1 MLFCL
6 VPVQF
11 TVFPQNLTVNET
23 NPIVVTCDASGFP
36 EPSFTWTKDGQVL
49 SQPKELSIQRSGR
62 NDAGMYVCSANNG
75 VGQEKTAKAYVTV
88 QCKFVS
94 RHIIELVP
102 LAINIAAEDKFFI
115 CNS

>member
-1 MLFCL
+1 MS
-6 VPVQF
+6 
-11 TVFPQNLTVNET
+11 
-23 NPIVVTCDASGFP
+23 CDASGIP

-49 SQPKELSIQRSGR
+49 SQAKQLNIQKSVRSY
-62 NDAGMYVCSANNG
+62 AGMYVCTASNG
-75 VGQEKTAKAYVTV
+75 VGQHKTAKAHVTV

>member
-1 MLFCL
+1 MS
-6 VPVQF
+6 
-11 TVFPQNLTVNET
+11 
-23 NPIVVTCDASGFP
+23 CDASGFP

-49 SQPKELSIQRSGR
+49 SQAKQLNIQKSVRG
-62 NDAGMYVCSANNG
+62 NAEMYVCTSNNG
-75 VGQEKTAKAYVTV
+75 VGQDKTAKAYVTV

-94 RHIIELVP
+94 SHIIELVL